1 VLAARAVA
9 FGPTT
14 MELAPVPGP
23 AQSSAWAPAAATRP
37 PMPIIAACTI
47 ASLRAEDRLVFDLDV
62 SEAATQVPDDSFQTA
77 LKILFMKEGC
87 LTI

>member
-1 VLAARAVA
+1 
-9 FGPTT
+9 
-14 MELAPVPGP
+14 
-23 AQSSAWAPAAATRP
+23 
-37 PMPIIAACTI
+37 MPIIAACTI

>member
-1 VLAARAVA
+1 ML
-9 FGPTT
+9 
-14 MELAPVPGP
+14 
-23 AQSSAWAPAAATRP
+23 
-37 PMPIIAACTI
+37 IIATCTI